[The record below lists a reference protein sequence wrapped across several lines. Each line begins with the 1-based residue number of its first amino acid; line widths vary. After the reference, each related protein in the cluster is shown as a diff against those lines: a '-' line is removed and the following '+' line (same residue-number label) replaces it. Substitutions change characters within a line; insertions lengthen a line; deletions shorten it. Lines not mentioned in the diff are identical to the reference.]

1 MRRGVGW
8 PRFWHTAAPFPS
20 ARRPVPALSM
30 GHRDLAN
37 AMSSIEQTLRRHIR
51 DSLPGAS
58 GLVLDDDLSLIDAGI
73 LDSIGVLSLVTWL
86 EKEFGIFVE
95 DHEVIPENIDGI
107 GALVRFVEAKRA
119 ELGLDR

>member
-1 MRRGVGW
+1 
-8 PRFWHTAAPFPS
+8 
-20 ARRPVPALSM
+20 M